1 MTMIRD
7 MSEQERQSWM
17 TLFADVC
24 VFVFFWGKMVHG
36 QTIAN
41 YGPAELLGVYIGIIV
56 LSIIIHAII
65 ASIFALRTPK
75 GDTEKDE
82 RDIEI
87 ERRGA
92 RNAFWVVSI
101 LINIIIFM
109 FLAENSFGEAYQGPF
124 SQIMNSVTNN
134 VTSTGN
140 EGRISLLTPSHMF
153 FALMGTAFVGDI
165 VYRATMVWAYRG

>member
-1 MTMIRD
+1 MTLIQD

-24 VFVFFWGKMVHG
+24 VFTVFWKKMVHG
-36 QTIAN
+36 KSIAN
-41 YGPAELLGVYIGIIV
+41 YDPSSLMGVYIGIIV
-56 LSIIIHAII
+56 LTIVIHVII

-75 GDTEKDE
+75 NDSGKDE

-87 ERRGA
+87 ERKGA

-101 LINIIIFM
+101 LINIIIFTLLM
-109 FLAENSFGEAYQGPF
+109 ENSLGSEYQGIF
-124 SQIMNSVTNN
+124 SQLFSAFNQNGDWSDKTNIM
-134 VTSTGN
+134 
-140 EGRISLLTPSHMF
+140 SLLTPSHMF

-165 VYRATMVWAYRG
+165 VYRATMVLAYRG